1 VYCFRK
7 KKRKYEQDQDED
19 LFDLPKKIKIFEN
32 EKEEKEY
39 KVQAIIFFKNLLLL
53 NKSNVNKFY

>member
-1 VYCFRK
+1 MYCFRK